1 LKDEEYNMKFKLLC
15 CEVFVRET
23 CIAIAASPHTVD
35 PEFSKKNAH
44 EKPYELKEMLQKK
57 INETHGDYDAILL
70 GYGLC
75 GNSIAGITAMDIPV
89 VIPRAHDC
97 CTIFLGS
104 KEKFVEHF
112 KDNLSREWS
121 SAGYMERGDSYL
133 RDSDTGRMLGLDQ
146 SYYDF
151 FEKYGEEN
159 AEYLWETLHPKN
171 NDNEIIYIDI
181 PETSHLGYCDK
192 LRNIAKGDDKN
203 LRVIEGNMRLIDNLI
218 KGIWNE
224 DEFLLLKPGQTVKPC
239 YDFEKV
245 IDIK

>member
-1 LKDEEYNMKFKLLC
+1 
-15 CEVFVRET
+15 
-23 CIAIAASPHTVD
+23 
-35 PEFSKKNAH
+35 
-44 EKPYELKEMLQKK
+44 
-57 INETHGDYDAILL
+57 
-70 GYGLC
+70 
-75 GNSIAGITAMDIPV
+75 MDIPV

-133 RDSDTGRMLGLDQ
+133 KDSDTGRMLGLDQ
-146 SYYDF
+146 SYNDF
-151 FEKYGEEN
+151 VEKYGEEN

-192 LRNIAKGDDKN
+192 LKNIAKNENKK
-203 LRVIEGNMRLIDNLI
+203 LRVIQGDMRLIDNLI
-218 KGIWNE
+218 KGSWNE
-224 DEFLLLKPGQTVKPC
+224 EEFLLLKPGQTVKPC